1 VPTPLYVLVFN
12 APDVYARGKFL
23 MTNNGAREM
32 TLFDAENGPL
42 IRVEVNME
50 ELPLF
55 LFKSRERVEESLES
69 RNTIITA
76 EGQEIRQYVKVTGG
90 RELGLPGPAD
100 RDVYVAAMRHVH
112 QQGGMPPDGRVAFTI
127 YGLLKLMGKNPKAG
141 KNQKR
146 TRESIRR
153 IATTDV
159 WAENAFYN
167 NETQVFE
174 SQQFQPWRPTFRT
187 IKHRGNTAERH
198 ILKFDEVLVR
208 SYNANYLK
216 GLDSDFYF
224 SLRNALAKTLYGLID
239 VKRKGSLKWTV
250 EIHQLRD
257 LIPLP
262 RDLYYQPSKIKE
274 RLLAAHSELVK
285 RGFLTR
291 VEYED
296 RRGVELVHYG
306 ISARFVRERAGAIA
320 NLSPRDLSVVE
331 GLIEIGM
338 WPEAARGLVRTHG
351 PDHLLTYLDAIPY
364 QRGIENPAAW
374 IRKYAD
380 NNWPVPLPGLRG
392 ADAASDR
399 PRDPSLGPEP
409 ARDLVERQV
418 RSRFEA
424 GEFDQ
429 TIRDF
434 ETLPYDEY
442 TKWVAAPSPVVDA
455 LGNKF
460 FVSVDANLFVYV
472 GGDGPD
478 HRVLVKRLERPDPPA

>member
-1 VPTPLYVLVFN
+1 
-12 APDVYARGKFL
+12 
-23 MTNNGAREM
+23 MTDNGAREL
-32 TLFDAENGPL
+32 TLFDMENGPL
-42 IRVEVNME
+42 IHVEVNME

-55 LFKSRERVEESLES
+55 LFKSRERVEESLETH
-69 RNTIITA
+69 NTIVA
-76 EGQEIRQYVKVTGG
+76 EDGQRIHQYVRVTGG

-112 QQGGMPPDGRVAFTI
+112 QQGGMPPDGRVAFTL

-141 KNQKR
+141 TNQKR
-146 TRESIRR
+146 LRESIRR

-187 IKHRGNTAERH
+187 IKHRGRTAERH

-208 SYNANYLK
+208 SYNANYIK

-239 VKRKGSLKWTV
+239 VKRKGGLKWTV
-250 EIHQLRD
+250 EIHQLRG

-262 RDLYYQPSKIKE
+262 EDLYYQPSKIKE
-274 RLLAAHSELVK
+274 RLLAAHRELVTN
-285 RGFLTR
+285 GFLTR
-291 VEYED
+291 VDYEE
-296 RRGVELVHYG
+296 RRGVHLVHYG

-320 NLSPRDLSVVE
+320 DLSPRDLSVVE

-338 WPEAARGLVRTHG
+338 WPEAARGLVREHG
-351 PDHLLTYLDAIPY
+351 PDHLLTYLDALPY
-364 QRGIENPAAW
+364 QQGIQKPAAW
-374 IRKYAD
+374 IRRYAE
-380 NNWPVPLPGLRG
+380 NNWPVPLPGLQG
-392 ADAASDR
+392 TDAASDR
-399 PRDPSLGPEP
+399 PRDPALGPEP
-409 ARDLVERQV
+409 SRDLVGRQI
-418 RSRFEA
+418 RSRLDA

-434 ETLPYDEY
+434 ETLPYEDY
-442 TKWVAAPSPVVDA
+442 TKWVAAPAPIVDA

-460 FVSVDANLFVYV
+460 FVSVDGDLFIYV
-472 GGDGPD
+472 GGSQSD
-478 HRVLVKRLERPDPPA
+478 HRVLVKRLDRPVS